1 MCGLYVLNDLG
12 YYVDI
17 SIVIKYFSI
26 YTVLIKWLVAYKCDY
41 RSHIK
46 QVIISCEF
54 CQHFNC
60 LEVVL
65 GSWMS
70 LWYLDILGYVDWV
83 LNPLEKLLFYEMDFE
98 IYVFKNW
105 LRNMVIEV
113 FLNFRLELMN

>member
-1 MCGLYVLNDLG
+1 MFLNDLG

-17 SIVIKYFSI
+17 SIV
-26 YTVLIKWLVAYKCDY
+26 IKWLVAYKCDY

-65 GSWMS
+65 SSWMS
-70 LWYLDILGYVDWV
+70 LWYWNILGTWIEDC
-83 LNPLEKLLFYEMDFE
+83 KLP
-98 IYVFKNW
+98 
-105 LRNMVIEV
+105 
-113 FLNFRLELMN
+113 

>member
-1 MCGLYVLNDLG
+1 MSGLYVLNDLG

>member
-1 MCGLYVLNDLG
+1 MSGLYVLNDLR

-26 YTVLIKWLVAYKCDY
+26 YTVLIKWMVAYKCDY

-54 CQHFNC
+54 CQYFNC

-70 LWYLDILGYVDWV
+70 LWYLDILGYMDWV

-113 FLNFRLELMN
+113 FLKFRLELMN

>member
-1 MCGLYVLNDLG
+1 MNFVNILNNWKFYSVHGSVSGLYILNDLG

-41 RSHIK
+41 QSHIK

-70 LWYLDILGYVDWV
+70 LWYLDVLGMWIG
-83 LNPLEKLLFYEMDFE
+83 F
-98 IYVFKNW
+98 
-105 LRNMVIEV
+105 
-113 FLNFRLELMN
+113 

>member
-1 MCGLYVLNDLG
+1 MSGLYVLNDLG

-17 SIVIKYFSI
+17 SIVIKCFSI

-41 RSHIK
+41 WSHIK

-54 CQHFNC
+54 CQLFNC

-65 GSWMS
+65 GSCMS

-113 FLNFRLELMN
+113 FLKFRLELMN

>member
-1 MCGLYVLNDLG
+1 M
-12 YYVDI
+12 
-17 SIVIKYFSI
+17 IKLFYQ
-26 YTVLIKWLVAYKCDY
+26 
-41 RSHIK
+41 SHIK
-46 QVIISCEF
+46 QGIISCEF

-70 LWYLDILGYVDWV
+70 LWYLDILGYVDGV

-98 IYVFKNW
+98 IYMFKKKIW

-113 FLNFRLELMN
+113 FLKFRLELMN